1 MGQQVWQELWNTRLD
16 VLLLQA
22 LAWGAVG
29 AVLGLLLAV
38 AGTALL
44 RRLGAWTWGWRHAR
58 WLRGAGYVLV
68 ALGGAVAGGA
78 AGGLQGVSRGAEVVL
93 RESQLATRVFPV
105 AGEAGA
111 DLLLVLDQAA
121 RAGSVAT
128 LDSAALSAALEEFRA
143 GRREVEV
150 DGLVERV
157 RGLSD
162 AVVHEALASVTARVP
177 GLGDHALLQTVV
189 EASLAAI
196 ARRLLARELGKQAE
210 ALHLD
215 AFYRE
220 VVDELPALAA
230 RAGDPRGA
238 SRVELAEHLVQ
249 RGLVPALLRPL
260 RGFLRGQ
267 QLVAGLAWLGFLFV
281 PPGLFALAEA
291 IRLRR
296 EVPTAGP
303 APGAGPG
310 AEGPAPGAGGPPP
323 AGPGG

>member
-1 MGQQVWQELWNTRLD
+1 MGEQVWQELWNTRLD

-22 LAWGAVG
+22 LVWGAAG
-29 AVLGLLLAV
+29 AVLGLVLAV

-58 WLRGAGYVLV
+58 WLRGSGYILV
-68 ALGGAVAGGA
+68 ALGCAAAGGA

-111 DLLLVLDQAA
+111 DLLLVLDEAA

-143 GRREVEV
+143 GRRELDV
-150 DGLVERV
+150 DGLAERV

-177 GLGDHALLQTVV
+177 GLADHALLQTVV

-196 ARRLLARELGKQAE
+196 ARKLLARELGKQAE

-238 SRVELAEHLVQ
+238 SRAELAGHLVQ

-260 RGFLRGQ
+260 RGFLRSQ
-267 QLVAGLAWLGFLFV
+267 QLVAGLAWLGVLLV
-281 PPGLFALAEA
+281 PPGLFALAEG

-296 EVPTAGP
+296 EASRAVGGP
-303 APGAGPG
+303 APGA
-310 AEGPAPGAGGPPP
+310 EGSPP

>member
-1 MGQQVWQELWNTRLD
+1 MGEQVWQELWDTRLD

-22 LAWGAVG
+22 LAWGALG

-44 RRLGAWTWGWRHAR
+44 RRQGAWTWGWRHAR
-58 WLRGAGYVLV
+58 WLRWAGYAVV
-68 ALGGAVAGGA
+68 ALGGAAAGGA

-111 DLLLVLDQAA
+111 DLLLVLDEAA
-121 RAGSVAT
+121 RGGSVAT
-128 LDSAALSAALEEFRA
+128 LDSAALSVALEEFRA
-143 GRREVEV
+143 GRRELDVE
-150 DGLVERV
+150 GLMERV
-157 RGLSD
+157 RDLSD
-162 AVVHEALASVTARVP
+162 VVVHEAMASVTARVP

-189 EASLAAI
+189 EASLASI

-230 RAGDPRGA
+230 RAGDPRSA
-238 SRVELAEHLVQ
+238 SRSELAEHLVQ

-260 RGFLRGQ
+260 RGFLRSQ

-296 EVPTAGP
+296 EARPASGDPARGAEDP
-303 APGAGPG
+303 APGTS
-310 AEGPAPGAGGPPP
+310 PPP
-323 AGPGG
+323 AGSGG